1 MKELVSFCARRP
13 VSVIMSM
20 AALVAA
26 ALFSLS
32 FLPLDRFPELIVP
45 KVTVETLYPGMAA
58 SEVRSMLTIPVE
70 DALSPVKGLERIRSV
85 SRDGASVICLDFRWS
100 TDPMAASALVR
111 EALDAIYPSLPEGVR
126 RPAVVPGDPDAEPDA
141 VIAIRPLNGSGV
153 FARNLAEYE
162 LRARLRRIDGVGSI
176 VLAGGEQAEERLR
189 LDLSKLTVRG
199 IAPADFARRLSAET
213 ADIPAGSAREGDT
226 ELIVQSSG
234 RPASVEELSGLV
246 LPFVSGAL
254 RLGETGDLVRQ
265 TSRLKSVF
273 IAGGEELT
281 ALEVYRRP
289 GSDPVRLSRDIAKT
303 LKEASL
309 LFSREAEIR
318 LVKDSSP
325 LIIRGLLNLGIS
337 ALLGAAAVV
346 CILFFFLR
354 RVRLS
359 LLAAFSIPV
368 SAAAGVCV
376 LALTGRSLN
385 GMSLGGLALGIGLV
399 SDTGVIMLDVL
410 HRFFGGSEE
419 KPSPA
424 EIGRRAA
431 SIAGSSAASTVTTA
445 VVFIPV
451 IFLPG
456 PLGSLFGDTAIALT
470 ASIGAGWLYAQFC
483 IPSLYRWGMDTSGS
497 RGPGDSPARHLIPC
511 GGNFGAVE
519 KKYRGILAPLLRR
532 PERIFLAAVL
542 ASILGSLILFS
553 RPAAFISPDE
563 AEEVLLSLS
572 FPPGTILETVGTAGR
587 DLSKKL
593 SRLSC
598 ISGVYGRAGSEE
610 EDFAPRADIGYRREE
625 LILHCILAGGV
636 KPERALREI
645 SSTAG
650 EFSGGPY
657 GEPVISAFFP
667 RDRTET
673 LLGLSSALGFAVKGN
688 DREELVEHSALVS
701 RRLTGTGISS
711 IKFRPEGTRPELR
724 VYPDREAA
732 AFLGISTERIAE
744 TLYTLTEGLVATRLE
759 IEGRPLEVRVT
770 GDQISESA
778 ISDIPLVSEGGTR
791 VSLGSLGRI
800 ERLEAEAV
808 LARLDRSDVI
818 FLDVEPEPGTGRKA
832 EKAMQRL
839 CARFPWLGRENESA
853 FSRYRTSL
861 FINLFLVLI
870 LLYMTMGA
878 QFESFL
884 LPLILMLS
892 IPFSLAGAGPALLLS
907 GSRLD
912 SGSVLGLT
920 ALFGLVVNNG
930 LILFETSDEK
940 IRRGF
945 KPAEAVY
952 AGTSERL
959 RPILVTSAT
968 TILALLPLALSPLG
982 ASQRSMSAAMLGGL
996 AASTLLSL
1004 FALPP
1009 VFILF
1014 FVRRE
1019 RR

>member
-1 MKELVSFCARRP
+1 MKELVSFCVRRP

-20 AALVAA
+20 AALVIA

-32 FLPLDRFPELIVP
+32 FLPLDRFPEFAVP
-45 KVTVETLYPGMAA
+45 RVTVETLYPGMAA

-85 SRDGASVICLDFRWS
+85 SRDGASVICLDFRWG
-100 TDPMAASALVR
+100 TDPMTASVLVR
-111 EALDAIYPSLPEGVR
+111 EALDAVYPGLPEGVH
-126 RPAVVPGDPDAEPDA
+126 RPAVVPGDPDAAPDA
-141 VIAIRPLNGSGV
+141 IVAVRPLNGSGV

-176 VLAGGEQAEERLR
+176 VLVGGEQLEERLR
-189 LDLSKLTVRG
+189 LDLPGLAARG
-199 IAPADFARRLSAET
+199 IAPADFARLLSAET
-213 ADIPAGSAREGDT
+213 LDLPAGNAREGDT

-234 RPASVEELSGLV
+234 RPASAEELSGLV
-246 LPFVSGAL
+246 LPFVSGGL
-254 RLGETGDLVRQ
+254 KLGEAGDLTLQ

-273 IAGGEELT
+273 IADGEAPA

-303 LKEASL
+303 LREASRF
-309 LFSREAEIR
+309 FSGEAEIR

-325 LIIRGLLNLGIS
+325 LIVRGLLNLGIS

-346 CILFFFLR
+346 CTLFFFLR

-359 LLAAFSIPV
+359 LLAALSIPV
-368 SAAAGVCV
+368 SAAAGVCA
-376 LALTGRSLN
+376 LALAGRSLN

-399 SDTGVIMLDVL
+399 SDTGVIMLDTL
-410 HRFFGGSEE
+410 HRFFGERNE
-419 KPSPA
+419 KPDPP

-451 IFLPG
+451 VFLPG
-456 PLGSLFGDTAIALT
+456 PLGSLFGDTAVALT

-483 IPSLYRWGMDTSGS
+483 IPALYRLGT
-497 RGPGDSPARHLIPC
+497 RGGGGTRRPFFP
-511 GGNFGAVE
+511 GGNFGLME

-532 PERIFLAAVL
+532 PEKIFFTAVL
-542 ASILGSLILFS
+542 ASALGGLALFS
-553 RPAAFISPDE
+553 RPAAFVSPGE
-563 AEEVLLSLS
+563 AEEALLSLS
-572 FPPGTILETVGTAGR
+572 FPPGTVLETIGVAGR
-587 DLSKKL
+587 DLSEQLLKL
-593 SRLSC
+593 PC
-598 ISGVYGRAGSEE
+598 VGAVYGRAGSEDD
-610 EDFAPRADIGYRREE
+610 DFAPRANIAYRREE
-625 LILHCILAGGV
+625 LILHCVLAGGA
-636 KPERALREI
+636 KPEKALGEI
-645 SSTAG
+645 SLATG
-650 EFSGGPY
+650 KFSGY
-657 GEPVISAFFP
+657 GEPVISASLP

-673 LLGLSSALGFAVKGN
+673 FLGISSGQGFAVRGN
-688 DREELVEHSALVS
+688 DREELAGHSGLVS
-701 RRLTGTGISS
+701 GLLKGTPGTGIASVRL
-711 IKFRPEGTRPELR
+711 RPEGTRPELR

-732 AFLGISTERIAE
+732 AFLGISSERIAE
-744 TLYTLTEGLVATRLE
+744 TLHAVTEGLVAARLE
-759 IEGRPLEVRVT
+759 IEGRPLDLRVS
-770 GDQISESA
+770 GDRISETA
-778 ISDIPLVSEGGTR
+778 IRDIPLISEGGTR

-818 FLDVEPEPGTGRKA
+818 FLDAEPEPGARGKA
-832 EKAMQRL
+832 EKTMRRL

-853 FSRYRTSL
+853 FSRYRISL
-861 FINLFLVLI
+861 FVNLFLVLV

-884 LPLILMLS
+884 LPLVLMLS
-892 IPFSLAGAGPALLLS
+892 IPFSLAGAGPALILF

-912 SGSVLGLT
+912 SGAVLGLT

-940 IRRGF
+940 ICRGF
-945 KPAEAVY
+945 RPAEAVY
-952 AGTSERL
+952 AGASERL

-968 TILALLPLALSPLG
+968 TILALLPLVLSPQD
-982 ASQRSMSAAMLGGL
+982 ASRRSMPAAMLGGL

-1009 VFILF
+1009 VFIRF
-1014 FVRRE
+1014 FAWRE
-1019 RR
+1019 